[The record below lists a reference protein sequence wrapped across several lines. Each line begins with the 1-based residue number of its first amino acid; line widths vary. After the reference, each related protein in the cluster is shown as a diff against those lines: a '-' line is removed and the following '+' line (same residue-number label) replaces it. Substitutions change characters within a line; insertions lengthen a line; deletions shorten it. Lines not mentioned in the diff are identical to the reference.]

1 MQRSTANMIR
11 STPEVKR
18 QTALQAYQ
26 AIEIAIVKVKR
37 KHEACVQN
45 HTARMKSKPT
55 TRITIHL
62 AHPRLKKT
70 SQAQLL
76 AYQAI

>member
-37 KHEACVQN
+37 KHEACVQK
-45 HTARMKSKPT
+45 HIARMRMRRPEV
-55 TRITIHL
+55 RTIPGP
-62 AHPRLKKT
+62 PRCHV
-70 SQAQLL
+70 AWC
-76 AYQAI
+76 